1 MKILVLDLET
11 TVQRI
16 GGKTDNSPF
25 NPNNRCVSAH
35 YGWLENGRVD
45 QVYHMVFHHDQKAV
59 PDSPDDLVEALQ
71 TADML
76 VAHNAKFDILWLTSM
91 RIPIPPIVRCTM
103 INEYIL
109 AKGQRTQL
117 SLKAIAERRAG

>member
-1 MKILVLDLET
+1 MKILVVDLET

-25 NPNNRCVSAH
+25 NPANRCVSAH
-35 YGWLENGRVD
+35 YGWLHEGQMD
-45 QVYHMVFHHDQKAV
+45 HVYTLVFHHNEKDV
-59 PDSPDDLVEALQ
+59 PDRPDHLIETLKK
-71 TADML
+71 ADMM

-91 RIPIPPIVRCTM
+91 RMPIPPIVRCTM